1 MSLAEDV
8 SRPVVYVAG
17 PYSAPDADGVLKN
30 ITEAIAFGEQVRA
43 MGFVP
48 LVPHTAIL
56 PTGDTEAEYEQAL
69 AECFELLSRCDALA
83 LMPTWEQS
91 PGSRR
96 ERAFAERFG
105 LPFFETLDELA
116 GVRDAIA

>member
-1 MSLAEDV
+1 MSLVKEG

-17 PYSAPDADGVLKN
+17 PYSSPDADGVLKN
-30 ITEAIAFGEQVRA
+30 ITEAISFGEQVRA
-43 MGFVP
+43 LGFVP
-48 LVPHTAIL
+48 LVPHVAIL

-69 AECFELLSRCDALA
+69 AECFELLSRCDALI

-91 PGSRR
+91 PGAKR

-105 LPFFETLDELA
+105 LPVFETLGELA
-116 GVRDAIA
+116 RVRDAIA